1 MNESR
6 LPYRLFINFSV
17 TTVIGL
23 LAILISFTVQG
34 ISEISLRT
42 VWFVPASAAVISVM
56 FEVLFVNI
64 FPISEKGLKRNI
76 LWRNR
81 LIAAVVNAVLVA
93 ILGHMMLGIDSLLR
107 LLLISV
113 GACVVAVIIAAVL
126 SELRHKIAVKE
137 MNRRLQQL
145 NGVKGDC
152 DLSDGE

>member
-23 LAILISFTVQG
+23 LALLISFTVQG
-34 ISEISLRT
+34 VSEISVQT
-42 VWFVPASAAVISVM
+42 IWFVPASAAVISVM

-93 ILGHMMLGIDSLLR
+93 ILGHMMLGIDSLL

-113 GACVVAVIIAAVL
+113 GACVVAVIIAAIL

-145 NGVKGDC
+145 NGIKGDC

>member
-23 LAILISFTVQG
+23 LALLISFTVQG
-34 ISEISLRT
+34 VSEISVQT
-42 VWFVPASAAVISVM
+42 IWFVPASAAVISVM

-93 ILGHMMLGIDSLLR
+93 ILGHMMLGIDSLL

-113 GACVVAVIIAAVL
+113 GACVVAVIIATIL

-145 NGVKGDC
+145 NGIKGDC